1 MSEKRRDSKNR
12 ILQTGES
19 QRKDGRYAYKYIDV
33 YGKQKFLYAWKLVPT
48 DKTPAGKREDLSLRE
63 KEKELQRDLDD
74 GIDTAGKKMTVYEL
88 YSMQIRHNGNVK
100 PNTKTGRSYLLKIIK
115 EDKLGGRS
123 IDSVKMSDAK
133 EWVLRMKEN
142 GYAFK
147 TIKNYKRSLSAAFY
161 SAIQNDCI
169 RKNPF
174 EFDITDVIEDDTQP
188 KEALSI
194 EQERLY
200 LAFVESDIAYQIY
213 YDDIVI
219 LLGTGLRISEFC
231 GLTVSDL
238 DFENRII
245 DVNHQILY
253 NSKIGYYIST
263 PKTKKGHRQIPMS
276 EAVYQA
282 LLRAV
287 RNRKRSSFEI
297 MDNGKVYKDFLF
309 CKDNGNPHTSGCYN
323 SVFSGIKKKYNA
335 CHELK
340 LPRVAS
346 PHTMRHTFCTR
357 MANAGMNPKS
367 LQYLMGHAN
376 ISMTLNYYAHAT
388 YESAK
393 TEFDRIMGGKQA
405 VNLPAMVETVR
416 LSA

>member
-1 MSEKRRDSKNR
+1 MSEKRRDSKTR

-63 KEKELQRDLDD
+63 KERELQKDLDD
-74 GIDTAGKKMTVYEL
+74 GIDTAGKKMTVCEL
-88 YSMQIRHNGNVK
+88 YAMQIRHNGNVK

-115 EDKLGGRS
+115 EDQLGGRS

-194 EQERLY
+194 EQEHMY
-200 LAFVESDIAYQIY
+200 LAFVKNDDVFQVY

-219 LLGTGLRISEFC
+219 LLGTGLRISELC

-253 NSKIGYYIST
+253 DGKIGYYISM
-263 PKTKKGHRQIPMS
+263 PKTKKGYRQIPMS
-276 EAVYQA
+276 ETVYQA
-282 LLRAV
+282 LLRV
-287 RNRKRSSFEI
+287 VSNRKRSSFEI
-297 MDNGKVYKDFLF
+297 VDNGKVYKDFLF
-309 CKDNGNPHTSGCYN
+309 CKDNGNPHTSSCYN

-335 CHELK
+335 SHEVK
-340 LPRVAS
+340 LTRVTS

-405 VNLPAMVETVR
+405 VNLPAMAETVR

>member
-63 KEKELQRDLDD
+63 KEKELQKDLDD
-74 GIDTAGKKMTVYEL
+74 GIDTVGKKMTVCEL
-88 YSMQIRHNGNVK
+88 YAMQIRHNGNVK

-115 EDKLGGRS
+115 EDQLGVRS

-200 LAFVESDIAYQIY
+200 LAFVKNDDVYQVY

-219 LLGTGLRISEFC
+219 LLGTGLRISELC

-253 NSKIGYYIST
+253 DGKIGYYISM
-263 PKTKKGHRQIPMS
+263 PKTKKGYRQIPMS
-276 EAVYQA
+276 ETVYQA
-282 LLRAV
+282 LLRV
-287 RNRKRSSFEI
+287 VSNRKRSSFEI
-297 MDNGKVYKDFLF
+297 VDNDKAYKDFLF
-309 CKDNGNPHTSGCYN
+309 CKDNGNPYTSGCYN
-323 SVFSGIKKKYNA
+323 SIFSRIKKKYNA
-335 CHELK
+335 CHEQK
-340 LPRVAS
+340 LPRVTS

-393 TEFDRIMGGKQA
+393 TEFDRIMGGKQP
-405 VNLPAMVETVR
+405 VNFPAMAETVR

>member
-63 KEKELQRDLDD
+63 KEKELQKDLDD
-74 GIDTAGKKMTVYEL
+74 GIDTAGKKMTVCEL
-88 YSMQIRHNGNVK
+88 YAMQIRHNGNVK

-115 EDKLGGRS
+115 EDQLGGRS

-188 KEALSI
+188 KEALSL
-194 EQERLY
+194 EQERFY
-200 LAFVESDIAYQIY
+200 LAFVKNDDVYQVY

-219 LLGTGLRISEFC
+219 LLGTGLRISELC

-245 DVNHQILY
+245 EVNHQILY
-253 NSKIGYYIST
+253 DGKIGYYISM
-263 PKTKKGHRQIPMS
+263 PKTKKGYRQIPMS
-276 EAVYQA
+276 EKVYQA
-282 LLRAV
+282 LLRV
-287 RNRKRSSFEI
+287 VSNRKRSSFEI
-297 MDNGKVYKDFLF
+297 VDNGKVYKDFLF

-335 CHELK
+335 SHEMK
-340 LPRVAS
+340 LPRVTS

-405 VNLPAMVETVR
+405 VNFPATAETVR